1 MSEWEYDK
9 IFFQPEEGLHKQE
22 HITYYTRNGKMMKRT
37 ITRNFMG
44 KTDYQDS
51 VTTEVI
57 SNDT

>member
-1 MSEWEYDK
+1 MSEWEYDE
-9 IFFQPEEGLHKQE
+9 IFLQPEEGLHKQE

-37 ITRNFMG
+37 ITRKFMG